1 VAGRPEANRF
11 HNFLIGNG
19 PGRPDLL
26 PLRLRS
32 LRAKIMLSR

>member
-1 VAGRPEANRF
+1 MAGRPGAFRF
-11 HNFLIGNG
+11 HDFLIDNG
-19 PGRPDLL
+19 PGRHDLL